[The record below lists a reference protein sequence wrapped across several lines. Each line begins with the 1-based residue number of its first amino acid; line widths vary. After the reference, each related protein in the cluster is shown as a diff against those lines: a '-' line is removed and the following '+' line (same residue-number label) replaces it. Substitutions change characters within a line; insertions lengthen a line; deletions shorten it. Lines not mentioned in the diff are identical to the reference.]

1 MLPPITDSAVL
12 VGTSTADD
20 AAVYKLSDEQALVQT
35 LDFFTPVVDSPY
47 AFGAISAA
55 NSISDVYAM
64 GGKPVL
70 AMNIVGYPRNNPKVP
85 LSALADILRGGS
97 DKAAVANMSVV
108 GGHTIDDSEPKYGMS
123 VTGFVHPDKIWTN
136 VGAHV
141 GDVLVLT
148 KPLGTGIISTAMR
161 AQVASEEISDEAIK
175 MMSMLNKL
183 AAESAHDLNVHACT
197 DVTGFGFLG
206 HLREMLSPVLD
217 AVVQLPSVPLLR
229 GARDLAKDGHMPG
242 GSRRNLAS
250 LEGILDVAGKIEE
263 NDQLLLCDAQTSG
276 GLLFAMP
283 EADAAEHVKR
293 CQAAGVP
300 AAVVGAFQAGSGKI
314 RVES

>member
-1 MLPPITDSAVL
+1 M
-12 VGTSTADD
+12 
-20 AAVYKLSDEQALVQT
+20 YKISDEQALVQT

-64 GGKPVL
+64 GGRPVL
-70 AMNIVGYPRNNPKVP
+70 ALNIVGYPRNNPKVP

-97 DKAAVANMSVV
+97 DKAAEANMSVV

-136 VGAHV
+136 VGAHA
-141 GDVLVLT
+141 GDLLVLT

-161 AQVASEEISDEAIK
+161 AQVATKEVSEEAIK
-175 MMSMLNKL
+175 MMSMLNKV

-206 HLREMLSPVLD
+206 HLREMLSPTLD
-217 AVVQLPSVPLLR
+217 ALVRLPSVPMLA
-229 GARDLAKDGHMPG
+229 GALDLAKEGHMPG

-250 LEGILDVAGKIEE
+250 LQEILDMAGDITETE
-263 NDQLLLCDAQTSG
+263 QLLLSDAQTSG
-276 GLLFAMP
+276 GLLFALP
-283 EADAAEHVKR
+283 EADATKHVER
-293 CQAAGVP
+293 CEAAGIP
-300 AAVVGAFQAGSGKI
+300 AAIVGEFRAGKGKI
-314 RVES
+314 RVER

>member
-1 MLPPITDSAVL
+1 MPAITDPAVL

-20 AAVYKLSDEQALVQT
+20 AAVYKISDEMALVQT

-64 GGKPVL
+64 GGRPIL
-70 AMNIVGYPRNNPKVP
+70 AMNIVGYPRDNPKVP
-85 LSALADILRGGS
+85 LSALSDILRGGS
-97 DKAAVANMSVV
+97 DKATEANMSVV

-136 VGAHV
+136 VGAHA
-141 GDVLVLT
+141 GDLLVLT

-161 AQVASEEISDEAIK
+161 AQVASDEVSEGAIK
-175 MMSMLNKL
+175 MMSMLNKI

-206 HLREMLSPVLD
+206 HLREMLSPTLD
-217 AVVQLPSVPLLR
+217 AVVRLAAIPLLQ
-229 GARDLAKDGHMPG
+229 GARDLAKEGHIPG
-242 GSRRNLAS
+242 GSRRNLAA
-250 LEGILDVAGKIEE
+250 LDGILDLSSDITET
-263 NDQLLLCDAQTSG
+263 DQLLLCDAQTSG
-276 GLLFAMP
+276 GLLFALP
-283 EADAAEHVKR
+283 ESEAAKHVER
-293 CQAAGVP
+293 CNAAGVP
-300 AAVVGAFQAGSGKI
+300 AVVVGEFRAGKGKL

>member
-1 MLPPITDSAVL
+1 MPPITDKAVL

-20 AAVYKLSDEQALVQT
+20 AAVYKISDEQALVQT

-64 GGKPVL
+64 GGRPIL
-70 AMNIVGYPRNNPKVP
+70 AMNIVGYPRNNPAVP
-85 LSALADILRGGS
+85 LSALADILRGGA
-97 DKAAVANMSVV
+97 DKAAEAGMSVV

-136 VGAHV
+136 VGAHP
-141 GDVLVLT
+141 GDFLVLT

-161 AQVASEEISDEAIK
+161 AQVASPEVSSEAIK
-175 MMSMLNKL
+175 MMSMLNKV
-183 AAESAHDLNVHACT
+183 AAESAHDLDVHACT

-206 HLREMLSPVLD
+206 HLREMISTDLD
-217 AVVQLPSVPLLR
+217 AQVKLSAVPLLT
-229 GARDLAKDGHMPG
+229 GARALAKDGHMPG

-250 LEGILDVAGKIEE
+250 LEGILEVAEGIDE
-263 NDQLLLCDAQTSG
+263 NDKLLLCDAQTSG
-276 GLLFAMP
+276 GLLFALS
-283 EADAAEHVKR
+283 EDDARTHVERCLAADI
-293 CQAAGVP
+293 P
-300 AAVVGAFQAGSGKI
+300 AAIVGEFRAGTGKI
-314 RVES
+314 RVDA

>member
-1 MLPPITDSAVL
+1 MPPITDAAVL

-35 LDFFTPVVDSPY
+35 LDFFTPIVDSPY

-64 GGKPVL
+64 GGRPVL
-70 AMNIVGYPRNNPKVP
+70 ALNIVGYPRNNPAVP

-97 DKAAVANMSVV
+97 DKAAEAGMSVV

-136 VGAHV
+136 IGAHP

-161 AQVASEEISDEAIK
+161 AQVASTEVSDEAIK
-175 MMSMLNKL
+175 MMSMLNKV
-183 AAESAHDLNVHACT
+183 AAESAHDLDVHACT

-206 HLREMLSPVLD
+206 HLREMIGADLD
-217 AVVQLPSVPLLR
+217 AHVSLATVPLLV
-229 GARDLAKDGHMPG
+229 GARELARDGHIPG
-242 GSRRNLAS
+242 GSRRNLES
-250 LEGILDVAGKIEE
+250 LDGILEVATGIDET
-263 NDQLLLCDAQTSG
+263 DQLLLSDAQTSG
-276 GLLFAMP
+276 GLLFALT
-283 EADAAEHVKR
+283 ADDAKRHVDRCLAADI
-293 CQAAGVP
+293 P
-300 AAVVGAFQAGSGKI
+300 AAIVGEFRAGTGKI
-314 RVES
+314 RLDE

>member
-1 MLPPITDSAVL
+1 
-12 VGTSTADD
+12 
-20 AAVYKLSDEQALVQT
+20 VYKISDDQALVQT
-35 LDFFTPVVDSPY
+35 LDFFTPIVDSPY

-64 GGKPVL
+64 GGRPII

-97 DKAAVANMSVV
+97 DKAAEANMSVV
-108 GGHTIDDSEPKYGMS
+108 GGHTIDDKEPKYGMS

-136 VGAHV
+136 VGAHA

-161 AQVASEEISDEAIK
+161 AQVASEEISEEAIR
-175 MMSMLNKL
+175 MMSMLNKV
-183 AAESAHDLNVHACT
+183 AAESAHDLNVHGCT
-197 DVTGFGFLG
+197 DVTGFVFLG
-206 HLREMLSPVLD
+206 HLREMLSPELD
-217 AVVQLPSVPLLR
+217 ALVQLPSVPLLP
-229 GARDLAKDGHMPG
+229 GARDLANDGHMPG

-250 LEGILDVAGKIEE
+250 LDGVLDLAGDVTET
-263 NDQLLLCDAQTSG
+263 DQLLLCDAQTSG

-283 EADAAEHVKR
+283 ETDAAKHVER
-293 CQAAGVP
+293 CLAAGVP
-300 AAVVGAFQAGSGKI
+300 AAIVGEFRAGKGKI

>member
-1 MLPPITDSAVL
+1 ML

-20 AAVYKLSDEQALVQT
+20 AAVYKISDEQALVQT

-47 AFGAISAA
+47 DFGAISAA

-64 GGKPVL
+64 GGRPIL

-97 DKAAVANMSVV
+97 DKAAEANMSVV

-141 GDVLVLT
+141 GDLLVLT

-161 AQVASEEISDEAIK
+161 AQVATKEVSEEAIK
-175 MMSMLNKL
+175 MMSMLNKV

-217 AVVQLPSVPLLR
+217 ALVRLPSVPMLA
-229 GARDLAKDGHMPG
+229 GALDLAKEGHMPG

-250 LEGILDVAGKIEE
+250 LNEVLDVAGDITETE
-263 NDQLLLCDAQTSG
+263 QLLLSDAQTSG
-276 GLLFAMP
+276 GLLFALP
-283 EADAAEHVKR
+283 EADATKHVER
-293 CQAAGVP
+293 CVAAGIP
-300 AAVVGAFQAGSGKI
+300 AAIVGEFRAGEGKI
-314 RVES
+314 RVER